1 MQHSNMKPLVSI
13 IIPVY
18 NCEQYLERCL
28 DSVFNQ
34 TYDNYEV
41 ICVDDGSSD
50 KSAEIIKKYNAS
62 YFYQEN
68 AGQAAARNK
77 GIELA
82 KGQWLCFVDGDDA
95 IDKNYLS
102 TLVNN
107 IKDDVGMVVC
117 RIRRINEDGRNNIDV
132 VKEYGILDSKKAL
145 VTINVGPTNK
155 LIKKDIIGNCRF
167 IEGKLRF
174 EDLLFTPELI
184 INAQKINVI
193 EDVLYDY
200 YVRENST
207 MRRFDESLNDIF
219 VVLDKLREKGFYS
232 DYKEEIDY
240 IIFKNALFGHFSRIV
255 YFDKV
260 TRKNELKKAEDYIK
274 KTVPDYWHNQYIRQ
288 DKQAYFY
295 LGLRLFK
302 INQLHILMGPL
313 RLLEKNV
320 NR

>member
-1 MQHSNMKPLVSI
+1 MKPLVSI

-18 NCEQYLERCL
+18 NCEKYLERCL
-28 DSVFNQ
+28 DSVFSQ

-41 ICVDDGSSD
+41 ICIDDGSSD
-50 KSAEIIKKYNAS
+50 NSAEIIKKYNAS
-62 YFYQEN
+62 YIYQDN

-82 KGQWLCFVDGDDA
+82 KGEWLCFVDGDDA
-95 IDKNYLS
+95 IDKDYLNA
-102 TLVNN
+102 LVKN

-117 RIRRINEDGRNNIDV
+117 RIRRINEDGSNNVDV
-132 VKEYGILDSKKAL
+132 MKKYGIIDSKEAL

-155 LIKKDIIGNCRF
+155 LIKKDIIGDCRF

-184 INAQKINVI
+184 INAKKLNVI

-200 YVRENST
+200 YIRENST

-219 VVLDKLREKGFYS
+219 VVLDKLREKAFYK
-232 DYKEEIDY
+232 DYKEELDY

-255 YFDKV
+255 YFDKE
-260 TRKNELKKAEDYIK
+260 TRRNELKKAEDYTRK
-274 KTVPDYWHNQYIRQ
+274 VVPDYWDNKYIRQ

-295 LGLRLFK
+295 LGLRLFR
-302 INQLHILMGPL
+302 INQLKILMGSL